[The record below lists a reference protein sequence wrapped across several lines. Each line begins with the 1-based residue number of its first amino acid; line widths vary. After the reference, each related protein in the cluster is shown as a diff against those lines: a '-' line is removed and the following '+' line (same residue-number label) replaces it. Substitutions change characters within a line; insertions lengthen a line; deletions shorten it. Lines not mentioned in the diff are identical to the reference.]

1 MPQAPANPNYRA
13 AYAAFAAL
21 GVIWGSNFIFMKWA
35 VGVIAPVQVAFL
47 RVLFGFVPIFVFSLI
62 RRALH
67 KRDLRH
73 WRHILF
79 MAVLAPVVYYYAFVK
94 GTALLASSVAGML
107 SGTIPLFTFM
117 LTALFLKQEHV
128 TLRKAIGVA
137 LGFLG
142 VLLIA
147 RPWSIGVNQVNLG
160 GVAYMI
166 AGSLSLGGSFV
177 YAKRFM
183 STLDISPLA
192 LSTYQIGTALF
203 VLALI
208 SPYAGLQNIGSD
220 RVALLGLV
228 LGLGLTGT
236 GIAYV
241 LYYYI
246 IQQMGAVRASTV
258 TYLPPLVA
266 LVIGCALAKEPFRAL
281 DILAMIIILCGV
293 YVIAVAEAVV
303 KIKAK
308 PRPISC

>member
-1 MPQAPANPNYRA
+1 MKRS

-35 VGVIAPVQVAFL
+35 VRIITPMQVVFL
-47 RVLFGFVPIFVFSLI
+47 RVLFGFVPLLVFSVV
-62 RRALH
+62 RGALH

-73 WRHILF
+73 WRHFLV
-79 MAVLAPVVYYYAFVK
+79 MSVLATVLYYYAFVK
-94 GTALLASSVAGML
+94 ATALLPSSVAGML
-107 SGTIPLFTFM
+107 SGTIPLFTFLM
-117 LTALFLKQEHV
+117 TVLFLKQEHV
-128 TLRKAIGVA
+128 TGRKAIGVA

-166 AGSLSLGGSFV
+166 AGSLSLGCSFV

-183 STLDISPLA
+183 SSLDLSPLA
-192 LSTYQIGTALF
+192 LSTYQIGTALC
-203 VLALI
+203 VLSLMTQ
-208 SPYAGLQNIGSD
+208 YAGLQNIGSD
-220 RVALLGLV
+220 RLALLGLV
-228 LGLGLTGT
+228 IGLGLTGT

-246 IQQMGAVRASTV
+246 VQQMGAVRASTV

-266 LVIGCALAKEPFRAL
+266 LVIGCALAKEPLRAL
-281 DILAMIIILCGV
+281 DILAMIIILFGV
-293 YVIAVAEAVV
+293 YVIQFPKRLLEAQ
-303 KIKAK
+303 
-308 PRPISC
+308 PGQEP

>member
-1 MPQAPANPNYRA
+1 MPQAPANPNYRS
-13 AYAAFAAL
+13 AYAFAAL

-47 RVLFGFVPIFVFSLI
+47 RVLFGFVPLFVFSLI

-73 WRHILF
+73 WRHILV

-94 GTALLASSVAGML
+94 GTALLTSSVAGML
-107 SGTIPLFTFM
+107 SGTIPLFTFL

-192 LSTYQIGTALF
+192 LSTYQIGTALC

-208 SPYAGLQNIGSD
+208 TPYAGLQNIGSD

-228 LGLGLTGT
+228 LGLGLSGT

-293 YVIAVAEAVV
+293 YVIQLP
-303 KIKAK
+303 KRSLKLK
-308 PRPISC
+308 PSHGP

>member
-1 MPQAPANPNYRA
+1 
-13 AYAAFAAL
+13 
-21 GVIWGSNFIFMKWA
+21 
-35 VGVIAPVQVAFL
+35 
-47 RVLFGFVPIFVFSLI
+47 
-62 RRALH
+62 
-67 KRDLRH
+67 
-73 WRHILF
+73 
-79 MAVLAPVVYYYAFVK
+79 
-94 GTALLASSVAGML
+94 ML
-107 SGTIPLFTFM
+107 SGTIPLFTFL

-192 LSTYQIGTALF
+192 LSTYQIGTALC

-208 SPYAGLQNIGSD
+208 TPYAGLQNIGSD

-228 LGLGLTGT
+228 LGLGLSGT

-293 YVIAVAEAVV
+293 YVIQLP
-303 KIKAK
+303 KRSLKLK
-308 PRPISC
+308 PSHGP